1 MNFGYMTTSQTA
13 SLIVAVILTVIAF
26 ATTLLTIK
34 YAKNV
39 SFGKAI
45 LLCLCAPFLAMIA
58 WLFLIFSFL
67 DGFRNNELLNILI
80 SILIAVFICAMLILV
95 ARTLYRKNKDKME
108 NEDYEAELKKE
119 LAEQEQANVATEA
132 PAQTLL
138 LADAVNKENNDE
150 PVVEEVSEEEIFD
163 EAAMDSMPAEAV
175 KEEALEE
182 EMEDTEEQPVENV
195 EVETEQEENAEDT
208 EETENT
214 EDTAKEEET
223 EEETSEGTDTAEVE
237 NEDNDDD
244 DEEFEAF
251 LEALRKKAENK

>member
-80 SILIAVFICAMLILV
+80 SILIAVVICAMLVLV
-95 ARTLYRKNKDKME
+95 ARTLYRKNKANME

-119 LAEQEQANVATEA
+119 LAEQETVATEV
-132 PAQTLL
+132 PSQTLL
-138 LADAVNKENNDE
+138 LADAVNKENSDE
-150 PVVEEVSEEEIFD
+150 PIVEEVSEEEIFD
-163 EAAMDSMPAEAV
+163 EEAMDSMPAVAV
-175 KEEALEE
+175 EEETLEE
-182 EMEDTEEQPVENV
+182 EMEDTEVQPTE
-195 EVETEQEENAEDT
+195 EVTAETEEDT
-208 EETENT
+208 ENS
-214 EDTAKEEET
+214 EES
-223 EEETSEGTDTAEVE
+223 EETSEDETNEEVS
-237 NEDNDDD
+237 EDEDDEDDD